1 MPDRLTADVIR
12 DGIANRLFAGSLQM
26 PLPVVADSGI
36 FLLGNSAPI
45 GVMPGR
51 PAADGAFKM
60 SMAARMLADCP
71 RLREQEESKISII
84 TTGFRAYVCT
94 R

>member
-12 DGIANRLFAGSLQM
+12 HGIANRLFAGSLQM

-60 SMAARMLADCP
+60 SMAQTAGTGRIEDFNHNDRFQSVRLYKVKRM
-71 RLREQEESKISII
+71 I
-84 TTGFRAYVCT
+84 V
-94 R
+94 

>member
-12 DGIANRLFAGSLQM
+12 HGIANRLFAGSLQM

-84 TTGFRAYVCT
+84 TTGFRAYVRT